1 MNEVKIQWLGHS
13 CFCMEYR
20 EYSIVTDPYE
30 DGYVPGLAPLCLSA
44 GAVYCSH
51 GHGDHSAAAIFPCRN
66 LPCRTTTTA
75 ARAAG

>member
-30 DGYVPGLAPLCLSA
+30 DGYVRAPA
-44 GAVYCSH
+44 PYTA
-51 GHGDHSAAAIFPCRN
+51 
-66 LPCRTTTTA
+66 RTATATTA
-75 ARAAG
+75 PRRA